1 MPPKRKDNAGTPA
14 ASGPKQKRSKTSF
27 RTPTTAGLEGSAET
41 ETGLTTNRVVTL
53 RASASGRRGYRTQDL
68 STTPTSAHESLPA
81 EPLPSDIPH
90 SFNSS
95 PPPTVDLESDTVDI
109 EPGSSAKSRRKQK
122 NTTTVRNLWLIL
134 YQMVPNENI
143 DKTY

>member
-41 ETGLTTNRVVTL
+41 EMGLTTNRVVTL

-68 STTPTSAHESLPA
+68 STTPSSSHDSLAA
-81 EPLPSDIPH
+81 ENLALPSDI
-90 SFNSS
+90 SDTSYFI
-95 PPPTVDLESDTVDI
+95 PPATVDLETDTVDTQ
-109 EPGSSAKSRRKQK
+109 PGSSAKSKRKQK
-122 NTTTVRNLWLIL
+122 NTTTVR
-134 YQMVPNENI
+134 
-143 DKTY
+143 